1 MASCYAITHEVQ
13 NDSLDTRPSVRP
25 LVVANEISMTTEGE
39 DRTVLVIETL
49 PKLGMEKVENKN
61 VVF

>member
-1 MASCYAITHEVQ
+1 
-13 NDSLDTRPSVRP
+13 
-25 LVVANEISMTTEGE
+25 MTTEDE